1 MKRLSLPRKINTAI
15 LVTATVIAVVFL
27 VILYPVVKKRQV
39 NEIERIT
46 LLLDTICKQKHN
58 DLANEMFA
66 RQDRAL
72 KATLNEIKVIR
83 GEIVNVCLFDL
94 QGSELLCSEKKPQPP
109 VDRQVFAGLRSQ
121 PVFRQGN
128 ADGLPIGTYLSSIE
142 VIGEPIGFLAIHYD
156 LSMIEQEG
164 RALFAVFFMLLLATI
179 VTIALLQNIF
189 LSRAIIR
196 PVSMLRNAMRRVE
209 EGHLGETVRLPWRDE
224 IGEMGEAFNDMS
236 LQLLISKEDLKRA
249 EKKYRDI
256 FEQSIEGIFQ
266 TRPDHSRFITVNPS
280 LAQILGFS
288 APEELLESV
297 SDIGGQLF
305 LSAEDWQRYRQ
316 EFLAEGRLVG
326 FETRLRRRDGQAIW
340 VSISARRAL
349 DADGQHVLDEGFIVD
364 ITERRQREQAE
375 REKEAAEAANR
386 AKSEFLAKMSHEIRT
401 PLNAIMGFTEILES
415 GLEDQ
420 QTRNYAQ
427 IIKDAGSNL
436 LQLINDILDLSKIEA
451 GRMELQASEVDI
463 RQLLRQL
470 TDIFSGHSLQKGL
483 EIRALVDPEVPHYL
497 MLDVVRVRQILF
509 NLIGNAV
516 KFTDQGHV
524 EVHVAATT
532 AERPDAIDLEVR
544 VSDSGIGIADEARQQ
559 IFEAFRQHHGNRHIS
574 IEGSGLGLTI
584 SKSLV
589 EVMGGSISC
598 ESQVGRGSVF
608 TVRLPGVMRA
618 TSAPDGRP
626 GAGHAAAARH
636 ISFSEAIVLIADD
649 LEINRKL
656 LRAAFTDSPVQI
668 VEAVDG
674 HAAVRLAAEYRPD
687 LILMDIRM
695 PGINGHE
702 AFAEIRRQPATRQ
715 TPIIALTASGMPED
729 IRSIRQ
735 TGFDDYLI
743 RPFSMGQL
751 KEMLARYLGNDR
763 RPQELQVMPVDR
775 ASLMARASYL
785 CDWQCPADIAS
796 RLDELY
802 EQEWLKIR
810 RTQRLPD
817 IRTFSETILE
827 IGRERELEPLKDYG
841 QALADYVATFD
852 IERIQ
857 KTLDN
862 FPEML
867 RMRRSKRP

>member
-15 LVTATVIAVVFL
+15 LVTAIVIAAVFL
-27 VILYPVVKKRQV
+27 VVLYPVVHKRQV
-39 NEIERIT
+39 KEIERIT
-46 LLLDTICKQKHN
+46 LLLDTIYKQKHN

-72 KATLNEIKVIR
+72 KATLGEIKVIR
-83 GEIVNVCLFDL
+83 GEIVNVCLFEL
-94 QGSELLCSEKKPQPP
+94 QGSQLLCAQKQPQPP
-109 VDRQVFAGLRSQ
+109 VDRQAFAGLRRQ
-121 PVFRQGN
+121 PVFQQLS
-128 ADGLPIGTYLSSIE
+128 ADGLPIGTYLNSIE
-142 VIGEPIGFLAIHYD
+142 VIGEPIGVLAIHYD
-156 LSMIEQEG
+156 LSSIEQEG
-164 RALFAVFFMLLLATI
+164 RALFTVFFMLLLATI
-179 VTIALLQNIF
+179 VIIALLQNIF
-189 LSRAIIR
+189 LSQAVIR
-196 PVSMLRNAMRRVE
+196 PVSMLRNAIRRVE

-266 TRPDHSRFITVNPS
+266 TTADHSRFITVNPS

-288 APEELLESV
+288 SPDELLESV
-297 SDIGGQLF
+297 SNISSQLF
-305 LSAEDWQRYRQ
+305 LSAEDWQHYRR
-316 EFLAEGRLVG
+316 EFSAEGRLVG
-326 FETRLRRRDGQAIW
+326 FETGLRRRDGQAIW
-340 VSISARRAL
+340 VSISVRRAL
-349 DADGQHVLDEGFIVD
+349 DSDGQHVHDEGFIVD
-364 ITERRQREQAE
+364 ITERRQRERAE

-420 QTRNYAQ
+420 QTRHYAQ
-427 IIKDAGSNL
+427 IIKEAGGNL

-451 GRMELQASEVDI
+451 GRMELQAGEVDI

-483 EIRALVDPEVPHYL
+483 EIRWLVGPDVPRYL

-516 KFTDQGHV
+516 KFTERGHV
-524 EVHVAATT
+524 EVQVAAAA
-532 AERPDAIDLEVR
+532 AERPEAIDLEIS
-544 VSDSGIGIADEARQQ
+544 VSDSGIGIGDEARQQ
-559 IFEAFRQHHGNRHIS
+559 IFEAFRQHHGNHQTS

-584 SKSLV
+584 SKSLA
-589 EVMGGSISC
+589 EAMGGSISC
-598 ESQVGRGSVF
+598 ESQVDRGSVF
-608 TVRLPGVMRA
+608 TVRLPGIMRA
-618 TSAPDGRP
+618 SSAPDGQAD
-626 GAGHAAAARH
+626 AGRATDTRH
-636 ISFSEAIVLIADD
+636 IFFSEATVLIADD

-656 LRAAFTDSPVQI
+656 LKAAFTGSPVQI
-668 VEAVDG
+668 IEAADG
-674 HAAVRLAAEYRPD
+674 HAAVRLAGEHRPD

-695 PGINGHE
+695 PGVNGHQ
-702 AFAEIRRQPATRQ
+702 AFTEIRRQPEMRQ

-743 RPFSMGQL
+743 RPFSIGQL
-751 KEMLARYLGNDR
+751 KETISRHFGGDR
-763 RPQELQVMPVDR
+763 LRQELPALPADR
-775 ASLMARASYL
+775 PAHIARPSYL
-785 CDWQCPADIAS
+785 HDWQCPADIAL
-796 RLDELY
+796 RLEELY
-802 EQEWLKIR
+802 EQQWRTIR

-817 IRTFSETILE
+817 IRAFSESILE
-827 IGRERELEPLKDYG
+827 IGRQQELEPLTTYG
-841 QALADYVATFD
+841 QALAEYVATFD
-852 IERIQ
+852 IEHIQ

-867 RMRRSKRP
+867 RMRHP